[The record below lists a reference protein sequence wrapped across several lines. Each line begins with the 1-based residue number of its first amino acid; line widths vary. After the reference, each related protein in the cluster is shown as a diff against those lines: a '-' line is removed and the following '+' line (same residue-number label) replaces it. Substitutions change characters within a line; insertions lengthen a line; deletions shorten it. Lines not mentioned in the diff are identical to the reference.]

1 MASDK
6 LLKSFLDLM
15 EEKNWVLR
23 LQAGAEKVHQFLDPL
38 EGSTGV
44 GGSVKKEELKVEV
57 KKEIKVNKGI
67 LNGRPF
73 LREAIDVS
81 QLNRSQEFGADPQA
95 E

>member
-1 MASDK
+1 MDSDK
-6 LLKSFLDLM
+6 LLKLFLDLM

-23 LQAGAEKVHQFLDPL
+23 LKAGADRVHRFPDPL
-38 EGSTGV
+38 DVGV
-44 GGSVKKEELKVEV
+44 KEEELKVEV
-57 KKEIKVNKGI
+57 KKEVKVNKGI

-81 QLNRSQEFGADPQA
+81 RLYRFTCSQADCQA